1 MNVRH
6 QFQQDKSIKELFENH
21 FDKDTYADEKL
32 LFLVDLIH
40 VFRPKKPK
48 EIEVVSLSEFIEFL
62 QNNPNYIPLFRNYF
76 KTIIVKNKFSR
87 LLTDSGILNDNQF
100 LKEIN
105 KRIFDKFLP
114 FQPEKGTLQF
124 VLNQVF
130 YLSTDPIWI
139 NKIPY
144 QDIVVMYQL
153 LGFKDI
159 YGNIK
164 EETAFSE
171 IFLAMQIL
179 AQRMSGRALENDVIK
194 VLPEYSNFESPF
206 LAFEKELNQ
215 LELIIR
221 ANNYH
226 YINQSEF

>member
-21 FDKDTYADEKL
+21 FEKNLYADEQL

-48 EIEVVSLSEFIEFL
+48 EVEQISLLEFLEFL
-62 QNNPNYIPLFRNYF
+62 QAHPKYILLFKNYF
-76 KTIIVKNKFSR
+76 KTIVSKNKFSR
-87 LLTDSGILNDNQF
+87 LLTDSGILNDNHF
-100 LKEIN
+100 LSEIK

-130 YLSTDPIWI
+130 YLSSDSIWI

-144 QDIVVMYQL
+144 NQIVVMYEL

-164 EETAFSE
+164 EETPFSE
-171 IFLAMQIL
+171 IVLAMQIL

-194 VLPEYSNFESPF
+194 MVPEYSNFESPF
-206 LAFEKELNQ
+206 LGFEKELNH
-215 LELIIR
+215 LEDIIR
-221 ANNYH
+221 TNNYH
-226 YINQSEF
+226 YINSS